1 MCSHCG
7 AVTEVLMSEQDLER
21 ADGLVERTL
30 QMSKGTL
37 LGSLECGGDLGM
49 FMEGKSWAR
58 LKSRAG
64 QGMEGSAPGLAAG
77 TEFSRQWGH

>member
-37 LGSLECGGDLGM
+37 LGSLECGGGLRDVHGGEELGKA
-49 FMEGKSWAR
+49 E
-58 LKSRAG
+58 
-64 QGMEGSAPGLAAG
+64 E
-77 TEFSRQWGH
+77 